1 MGPAKKKAPVRMRGG
16 GAAKKKAPVRMRG
29 GGPAKKKAPMRMKKG
44 GSAPTVNEIRR
55 LAKQKGYKLV
65 KEK

>member
-1 MGPAKKKAPVRMRGG
+1 MAPAKKKAPVRLRVG
-16 GAAKKKAPVRMRG
+16 GAANKKAPVIIRG
-29 GGPAKKKAPMRMKKG
+29 RGPAKKKAPMRMKKG